1 MMEPFSLATSQFIM
15 NSTTQQAVI
24 GAAVS
29 AWKKTSS
36 GTSAA
41 LSNEQELQPL
51 KPCNR
56 QNNGG
61 VCEGKENGTCLSM
74 TNNAGDSER
83 MKTGTVSERID
94 EEVPEDELTGFIW
107 SEKDSSAT
115 YVGQNAWHIPSTITF
130 HFASRIRRLD
140 LSFNCLQTLAGIEFF
155 NCLEELVLDNN
166 LLDDSIRFFYN
177 PMMRILSINKNKIT
191 DLERFLNEISLK
203 LPGLTYLS
211 LLGNPACPDQLSSS
225 DHDEQDYRRYR
236 SYVVHRIPTLR
247 FLDSTAI
254 RGNEREEAQQR
265 GHYYRLIRLNSDSFI
280 EKQRSAALREEDYR
294 QQSSDGGSAGGATA
308 GPNGSVSSTGG
319 KRQLTPLPSFDENNA
334 PK

>member
-1 MMEPFSLATSQFIM
+1 MNRNCNRCENLATD
-15 NSTTQQAVI
+15 
-24 GAAVS
+24 
-29 AWKKTSS
+29 
-36 GTSAA
+36 
-41 LSNEQELQPL
+41 
-51 KPCNR
+51 

-61 VCEGKENGTCLSM
+61 VVKARKENGTCLSV

-94 EEVPEDELTGFIW
+94 ESCNFNI
-107 SEKDSSAT
+107 SKQQSAT
-115 YVGQNAWHIPSTITF
+115 YVGPERLAYSLDDYIPLCQSHSPAWTLAST
-130 HFASRIRRLD
+130 
-140 LSFNCLQTLAGIEFF
+140 CLQTLAGI
-155 NCLEELVLDNN
+155 D
-166 LLDDSIRFFYN
+166 IRFFYN

-254 RGNEREEAQQR
+254 VAMNGRRHKQR

-334 PK
+334 PKGGFGRLRHRYTGKHSEGNRFIRNHEL